1 MQVRVLV
8 ELQVPILL
16 EVNELLFWQQVGSV
30 D

>member
-1 MQVRVLV
+1 MQGWVLV
-8 ELQVPILL
+8 DLQVPILL